1 MKRALILALA
11 VALAPAAE
19 AQLYKY
25 VDKNG
30 KTVYS
35 DQPPPGVDSKAL
47 NIRAGAGPAT
57 RTAVERDKE
66 LDKGRKA
73 VAEKDKKAGESAE
86 RAAEAQQRCAAAR
99 SNYQIYTDGGRIQK
113 LNEKGERELLSD
125 EEIESKR
132 ASSRREMEEACK
144 PS

>member
-1 MKRALILALA
+1 MKRILIVALA

-35 DQPPPGVDSKAL
+35 DQPPPGVDSKSV
-47 NIRAGAGPAT
+47 NIRSGSGPAT
-57 RTAVERDKE
+57 KSAVEQDKE
-66 LDKGRKA
+66 LEKGRKK
-73 VAEKDKKAGESAE
+73 VADDAKKAGEAE
-86 RAAEAQQRCAAAR
+86 QRAAQAEQRCAAAR
-99 SNYQIYTDGGRIQK
+99 TNFQIYADGGRIQK
-113 LNEKGERELLSD
+113 LNEKGERELLTD

-144 PS
+144 KS